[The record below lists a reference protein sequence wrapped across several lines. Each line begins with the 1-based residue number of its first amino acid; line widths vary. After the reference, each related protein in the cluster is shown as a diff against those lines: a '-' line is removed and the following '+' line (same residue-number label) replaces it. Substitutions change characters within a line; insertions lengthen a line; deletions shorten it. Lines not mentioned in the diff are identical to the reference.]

1 MFLRASI
8 IVMSMI
14 NRLVAED
21 TLKVP
26 FKGDPYFTTSKK
38 LLAFRSDS
46 SIRIK
51 NLTREAKDIEVT
63 FSTPPLKFF
72 LSQTHPYLLLLTSAH
87 LLEIHQLEYL
97 SGLQEGSSRK
107 IVILHNVE
115 EFSELEGGLVVGG
128 NKTIKVVSYA

>member
-1 MFLRASI
+1 
-8 IVMSMI
+8 MI
-14 NRLVAED
+14 NRLVAEN

-97 SGLQEGSSRK
+97 SGLQEGS
-107 IVILHNVE
+107 HNVE
-115 EFSELEGGLVVGG
+115 EFSELEGGLVIVGG